1 FDANRGLMRLSVRD
15 DGRGMNEDEV
25 EGYLIIGFSDKDPRS
40 QRGRFGVGKL
50 SPYALG
56 ISRMVVE
63 TCDGRSTHR
72 ITFNRD
78 GSGTMARLAA
88 RPRGTVVRVYKRC
101 SRHEAEGLAERTFRL
116 VQQTC
121 GSIAIPLFVNGT
133 QVNRE
138 TALPTVYALNFASG
152 PGQGV
157 LGIVS
162 EPVHCL
168 MGGGIVLETEA
179 PILGQEVS
187 YILDSPRLAPTLSRN
202 AVRRDQAFDE
212 LLRGARAK
220 MPAFRAHV
228 ARQLRV
234 RSDRLRQDGTPPER
248 GLDANDRAAL
258 EWLRSQLLLP
268 EDDPPDA
275 VVRDAP
281 VLETADGGLVSAN
294 ELIEVIRKEG
304 RVPISRVPRTRE
316 EIGGYADRG
325 VPVLLLYR
333 DLEDFLERQSIETV
347 EVDGLDDGIEVAE
360 VEWGRGEAAL
370 ASRIPLAVTP
380 SWRRPNFALV
390 LTTVMLL
397 AVIAAPMWLYGWF
410 EMQRSVPMARI
421 EAIDPPPSTDR
432 VLAPEPPVPA
442 VVLDDMPPETQ
453 SPPQA
458 ADLVPVVVRSRWS
471 VILAGI
477 IAVLWAA
484 AGLGMIFSSRRR
496 PRRSWLRTEAGA
508 PLTLG
513 ENRKRRWNVVSRA
526 LLHPVDFLVA
536 RGWSIR
542 AAGRPL
548 ASSASAS
555 IKGYREFAPEVP
567 IRSGVRLDLDRVELG
582 FVDLVSRAGD
592 PNDGRFLL
600 RRQGR
605 ILLNRNH
612 PTVIDLIT
620 IAEAEPQRARVLLDM
635 LLATD
640 ADLGRGTDPRQVEWD
655 LLGRAEIGLR
665 PEKS

>member
-1 FDANRGLMRLSVRD
+1 
-15 DGRGMNEDEV
+15 
-25 EGYLIIGFSDKDPRS
+25 
-40 QRGRFGVGKL
+40 
-50 SPYALG
+50 
-56 ISRMVVE
+56 
-63 TCDGRSTHR
+63 
-72 ITFNRD
+72 
-78 GSGTMARLAA
+78 
-88 RPRGTVVRVYKRC
+88 
-101 SRHEAEGLAERTFRL
+101 
-116 VQQTC
+116 
-121 GSIAIPLFVNGT
+121 
-133 QVNRE
+133 
-138 TALPTVYALNFASG
+138 
-152 PGQGV
+152 
-157 LGIVS
+157 
-162 EPVHCL
+162 VHCL
-168 MGGGIVLETEA
+168 MGGGIVLETDA
-179 PILGQEVS
+179 PILGSEVS

-202 AVRRDQAFDE
+202 AVRRDQAFDA

-234 RSDRLRQDGTPPER
+234 RSERLQQDGTPPER

-281 VLETADGGLVSAN
+281 VLETADGSLVSAN

-325 VPVLLLYR
+325 IPVLLLYR

-347 EVDGLDDGIEVAE
+347 EVDGLDDGVEVAE
-360 VEWGRGEAAL
+360 MEWGRGEAAL
-370 ASRIPLAVTP
+370 AARSPLAVSSP
-380 SWRRPNFALV
+380 WRRSSWSVA
-390 LTTVMLL
+390 
-397 AVIAAPMWLYGWF
+397 AVAA
-410 EMQRSVPMARI
+410 VA
-421 EAIDPPPSTDR
+421 
-432 VLAPEPPVPA
+432 VLAA
-442 VVLDDMPPETQ
+442 VFLWSSPTDVSTARPSAFVDAARVENV
-453 SPPQA
+453 SPPADNVKVPEVADLDRANVQPPDAPESQA
-458 ADLVPVVVRSRWS
+458 ADLVPFVQRNHWS
-471 VILAGI
+471 MLLAAV
-477 IAVLWAA
+477 IAVLWVA

-513 ENRKRRWNVVSRA
+513 ENRKRRWNVVTRA

-542 AAGRPL
+542 ASGRPL

-612 PTVIDLIT
+612 PTVGDLIT
-620 IAEAEPQRARVLLDM
+620 IAESEPQRARVLLDM

-655 LLGRAEIGLR
+655 LLGRAEVGLR